1 MKREE
6 KKIDSKLK
14 KLLNSLNK
22 KQKAY
27 VNLGLKGIKNGE
39 YMLTIFHLIPGK
51 ALNSLQ
57 AAAEVAAES
66 STGTNFPVKTE
77 TPFSK
82 KLNAIVY
89 DIDLNKNLVK
99 IAYPWRIFDRGGNI
113 QNILTFIVGNVLG
126 MKEVSA
132 LKLLDVWF
140 PPTMLEHYDGP
151 SYTLDDMRKYLGVYD
166 RPILGTIIKPK
177 IGLTAAEYAEV
188 CYDFWAGGG
197 DFVKNDEPQA
207 DQDFCEYKIMVN
219 YVKEAMNKAVKE
231 TGKKKVHS
239 FNVSAPDF
247 DTMIK
252 RCELIINAGF
262 EKGSYAFL
270 IDGITAGWMAVQ
282 TLRRRYPDVFIHFHR
297 AAHGA
302 FTRPENPFGFSVLVL
317 SKFARL
323 AGASGIH
330 TGTAGVGKM
339 KGSPKEDISSAKNI
353 LNLLAE
359 GHFFEQSWARVS
371 EKDEDLLKLIHED
384 EANKIILEEENWRG
398 IKKCCPIISGGL
410 NPTLLKPFI
419 DIMGNINFITTMG
432 AGCHAHPKG
441 TRAGAMAL
449 VQSCEAY
456 KKGIDIKEYSKN
468 HKELA
473 QAIEFFTKNKT
484 SIQKLQN
491 LEKN

>member
-1 MKREE
+1 M
-6 KKIDSKLK
+6 DSKQFYK
-14 KLLNSLNK
+14 TLNA

-27 VNLGLKGIKNGE
+27 VNLNLENPQNGE
-39 YMLTIFHLIPGK
+39 YLLAVFHLVPGS
-51 ALNSLQ
+51 NMNILQ
-57 AAAEVAAES
+57 SAAEVAAES
-66 STGTNFPVKTE
+66 STGTNFAVKTE

-82 KLNAIVY
+82 EMNALVY
-89 DIDLNKNLVK
+89 QVDLKKNLVW

-113 QNILTFIVGNVLG
+113 QNILTFVVGNVLG
-126 MKEVSA
+126 MKEISA

-151 SYTLDDMRKYLGVYD
+151 SYTLDDMRKYLNVYN

-177 IGLTAAEYAEV
+177 IGLTASEYAEV
-188 CYDFWAGGG
+188 CYDFWIGGG

-207 DQDFCEYKIMVN
+207 NQDFCDYKKMVG
-219 YVKEAMNKAVKE
+219 YVKQAMDKVVKK

-247 DTMIK
+247 DTMIE
-252 RCELIINAGF
+252 RCETIRNAGF

-282 TLRRRYPDVFIHFHR
+282 TLRRRYPDVFLHFHR

-302 FTRPENPFGFSVLVL
+302 FTRNENPIGFSVLVL

-339 KGSPKEDISSAKNI
+339 AGSPEEDITAAHNILEFSAK
-353 LNLLAE
+353 
-359 GHFFEQSWARVS
+359 GHFFEQSWS
-371 EKDEDLLKLIHED
+371 QIPSKDKDAIKILKKD
-384 EANKIILEEENWRG
+384 RTNSAILQKEEWRG

-419 DIMGNINFITTMG
+419 DVMGNLDFITTMG

-441 TRAGAMAL
+441 TQAGAKAL
-449 VQSCEAY
+449 IQSCEAY
-456 KKGIDIKEYSKN
+456 QKGIDIKEYAKT

-473 QAIEFFTKNKT
+473 DAIKFFSRDKGV
-484 SIQKLQN
+484 S
-491 LEKN
+491 EKI